1 MAEPRLTVRC
11 EFPNRPAVE
20 REIESAEN
28 PQGMQLND
36 GKERVRLPAG
46 TLRYMLAKLDAQASL
61 IARLEGKDQ
70 PLILTPKNC
79 GCETCDGSCMHD

>member
-1 MAEPRLTVRC
+1 MAEQRLTVRC

-36 GKERVRLPAG
+36 GKERVRLPGG
-46 TLRYMLAKLDAQASL
+46 TLRYMLAKLDQQATEL
-61 IARLEGKDQ
+61 AALKK